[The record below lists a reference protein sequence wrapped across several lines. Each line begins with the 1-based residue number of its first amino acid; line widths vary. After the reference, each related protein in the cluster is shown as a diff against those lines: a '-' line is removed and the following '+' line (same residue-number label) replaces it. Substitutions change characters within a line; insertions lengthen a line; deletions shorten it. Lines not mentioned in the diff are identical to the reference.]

1 MSKKALLLLIPF
13 LLVLAGVVFF
23 FLPQNAPSLAAQNE
37 WREYL
42 GGPDRNHYSTLTQIN
57 VSNVS
62 RLKMVWRY
70 DTRDS
75 GQMQCNPIIVDDIL
89 YSITASLQPF
99 ALDAATGKKI
109 WRWGG
114 DGAVLYNNSRGVV
127 YWEESNDKRIL
138 FTSGEWLYALDAKT
152 GSLLKTFG
160 ENGRVSLK
168 TGLGDLSKDR
178 FVVSNTPGIVFNDV
192 IIMPLRT
199 SDGTDPALGHIQ
211 AFNIKTG
218 KLQWVFHTIPLPNE
232 YGYDTWSPDAYKN
245 PDVGSANN
253 WAGMAIDRK
262 RGIVFVPTGSAA
274 ADYYGGNRKGENLFA
289 NCLIALDANT
299 GKRIWHYQMVHHDI
313 LDRDPPA
320 PPNLITL
327 NRNGKKVDAVVQV
340 TKQGYVF
347 VFERATGKPLF
358 PIEERKAP
366 PSDLLGEEASPTQ
379 PFPLKPAP
387 FARQTL
393 TTDDINPLA
402 ENYNELVK
410 TLKAS
415 RYEGPFTPHS
425 KRGTIIF
432 PGFDGGAE
440 WGGAAADP
448 DGILYVNS
456 NEMAWLV
463 ALDTIETT
471 KLPTQILS
479 GEEIYLN
486 NCAAC
491 HGKDRKGIAASSFP
505 SLIDIGKKRSN
516 DFIKNIIT
524 SGKNMMPGFAHIS
537 NAERDAVI
545 AYLNNTKPP
554 VASKEVGMLNKPTQ
568 KTTVPYRITKYGKFL
583 DSKGFPAI
591 RPPWGTLN
599 AIDLNTGEYVWKIPF
614 GEYPELTEQ
623 GITDTGSESY
633 GGPVITAGGLLIIA
647 GTKDKMLRIY
657 DKKTGK
663 LLWFTALPAAGF
675 ATPATYAVKGKQY
688 IVIACG
694 GDKLGAPKGESFVAF
709 GLD

>member
-1 MSKKALLLLIPF
+1 MSKKNLILLII
-13 LLVLAGVVFF
+13 A
-23 FLPQNAPSLAAQNE
+23 LAAIAFLYFFIYKNNRSVTTQKE

-42 GGPDRNHYSTLTQIN
+42 GGPDRNHYSILRQIDT
-57 VSNVS
+57 SNVS
-62 RLKMVWRY
+62 KLKMVWRY
-70 DTRDS
+70 NTKDS
-75 GQMQCNPIIVDDIL
+75 GQMQCNPIIVDGVL
-89 YSITASLQPF
+89 YAITASLQPF
-99 ALDAATGKKI
+99 ALDAATGKEI
-109 WRWGG
+109 WRWKG

-127 YWEESNDKRIL
+127 YWEDGKDKRIL
-138 FTSGEWLYALDAKT
+138 FTSGEWLYELDATT
-152 GSLLKTFG
+152 GLIVKTFG
-160 ENGRVSLK
+160 QEGRVSLK
-168 TGLGDLSKDR
+168 TGLGELAKDR
-178 FVVSNTPGIVFNDV
+178 FVVCNTPGTIFKDL

-199 SDGTDPALGHIQ
+199 SDGTDPAKGHIQ
-211 AFNIKTG
+211 AFNVKTG
-218 KLQWVFHTIPLPNE
+218 KLQWVFNTIPLPGE
-232 YGYDTWSPDAYKN
+232 EGYNTWPQDAYKN

-253 WAGMAIDRK
+253 WAGMAVDRE

-274 ADYYGGNRKGENLFA
+274 ADYYAGNRKGENLFA

-299 GKRIWHYQMVHHDI
+299 GKRIWHYQIVHHDI

-320 PPNLITL
+320 PPNLVILTV
-327 NRNGKKVDAVVQV
+327 NGKKVDAVVQV
-340 TKQGYVF
+340 TKHGYVF

-366 PSDLLGEEASPTQ
+366 ASDLPGEEAWPTQ

-387 FARQTL
+387 FTRQTL
-393 TTDDINPLA
+393 TINDINPLA

-410 TLKAS
+410 TFKAS
-415 RYEGPFTPHS
+415 RYEGAFTPHS

-463 ALDTIETT
+463 ALDTVEAT
-471 KLPTQILS
+471 KPSLQKIS
-479 GEEIYLN
+479 GEDIYTT

-491 HGKDRKGIAASSFP
+491 HGKDRQGIAANSFP
-505 SLIDIGKKRSN
+505 SLIDIEKKRSN
-516 DFIKNIIT
+516 DFIKSII
-524 SGKNMMPGFAHIS
+524 SAGKNMMPGFGQLS
-537 NAERDAVI
+537 NTEKDALV
-545 AYLNNTKPP
+545 AYLNNTKQS
-554 VASKEVGMLNKPTQ
+554 VASKEVGMQSASNRT
-568 KTTVPYRITKYGKFL
+568 TTVPYRVAKYGKFL

-591 RPPWGTLN
+591 TPPWGTLN
-599 AIDLNTGEYVWKIPF
+599 AIDLNTGEYIWKVPF
-614 GEYPELTEQ
+614 GEYPELATK
-623 GITDTGSESY
+623 GIVNTGSESY

-657 DKKTGK
+657 DKKTGR
-663 LLWFTALPAAGF
+663 LLWSTQLPAAGF
-675 ATPATYAVKGKQY
+675 ATPATYEVKGKQY

-709 GLD
+709 ALN

>member
-23 FLPQNAPSLAAQNE
+23 FIYQNNRSFSAQNE

-42 GGPDRNHYSTLTQIN
+42 GGPDRNHYSTLSQIN

-62 RLKMVWRY
+62 KLKMVWRY

-75 GQMQCNPIIVDDIL
+75 GQMQCNPIIVDDVL
-89 YSITASLQPF
+89 YGITASLQPF
-99 ALDAATGKKI
+99 ALDAATGKEI
-109 WRWGG
+109 WRWEG

-127 YWEESNDKRIL
+127 YWEEQNDKRIL

-152 GSLLKTFG
+152 GSLLKSFG
-160 ENGRVSLK
+160 QDGRVSLK
-168 TGLGDLSKDR
+168 AGLGELSKDR
-178 FVVSNTPGIVFNDV
+178 FVVCNTPGTIFNDV

-232 YGYDTWSPDAYKN
+232 YGYDTWQPDAYKN
-245 PDVGSANN
+245 PDVGSVNN

-274 ADYYGGNRKGENLFA
+274 ADYYGGNRKGDNLFA

-299 GKRIWHYQMVHHDI
+299 GKRIWHYQIVHHDI
-313 LDRDPPA
+313 LDYDPPA
-320 PPNLITL
+320 PPNLVTL
-327 NRNGKKVDAVVQV
+327 NRNGKKIDAVVQV
-340 TKQGYVF
+340 TKHGYVF

-358 PIEERKAP
+358 PIEERKVP
-366 PSDLLGEEASPTQ
+366 PSDLPGEEASPTQ

-387 FARQTL
+387 FTRQTL
-393 TTDDINPLA
+393 TADDINPLA
-402 ENYNELVK
+402 ENYNELVT

-463 ALDTIETT
+463 ALDTIEPP

-486 NCAAC
+486 NCASC
-491 HGKDRKGIAASSFP
+491 HGKDRQGIAANSFP
-505 SLIDIGKKRSN
+505 SLINIGKKRSN

-524 SGKNMMPGFAHIS
+524 SGKNMMPGFAHLS
-537 NAERDAVI
+537 NTERDAVI

-554 VASKEVGMLNKPTQ
+554 VAAKEVGMQTVSTRT
-568 KTTVPYRITKYGKFL
+568 TTVPYRVAKYGKFL

-614 GEYPELTEQ
+614 GEYPELTAK
-623 GITDTGSESY
+623 GMTDTGSESY

-663 LLWFTALPAAGF
+663 LLWFTELPAAGF